1 MEKIYTND
9 KKDKSIFQQIF
20 KTQLSK
26 KLSVAMV
33 LVSFFSFMMIGIN
46 GVSYAAVPEIPT
58 SGLGESF
65 TTGPAGERI
74 FGSGVGAN
82 NITILGYTTKEN
94 GYPIY
99 CLERNVNYKSDTVMQ
114 KKEKIT
120 DQGLLYIMANV
131 YPNKSFTDDNGKVFP
146 EQVQTWLSQATIWRY
161 LYETNAD
168 GNQGNSAS
176 VDIEA
181 IKNVTSISWESDMTT
196 KCTMAGCDGQ
206 TSGKTFYEARIAPLV
221 ANARKS
227 NVTTNG
233 TITLSITNEEINI
246 TSDEKYYQTSKVM
259 IGTTNGSNLVDG
271 SKKVEIVS
279 APKGTILVD
288 QNGNEIKDTSNI
300 SEFYVKIP
308 VSAVTEDNKVVKLS
322 ASGTYRGYD
331 GYYYK
336 AEGAQTVSSVYTTDI
351 PTTTGLEIP
360 INYTPDTPDTGMN
373 LAQSIYFI
381 GLVVLLCGVG
391 IIYAN
396 VKPKAQQQ

>member
-1 MEKIYTND
+1 MFI
-9 KKDKSIFQQIF
+9 SH
-20 KTQLSK
+20 
-26 KLSVAMV
+26 
-33 LVSFFSFMMIGIN
+33 
-46 GVSYAAVPEIPT
+46 
-58 SGLGESF
+58 
-65 TTGPAGERI
+65 
-74 FGSGVGAN
+74 
-82 NITILGYTTKEN
+82 
-94 GYPIY
+94 
-99 CLERNVNYKSDTVMQ
+99 
-114 KKEKIT
+114 
-120 DQGLLYIMANV
+120 
-131 YPNKSFTDDNGKVFP
+131 
-146 EQVQTWLSQATIWRY
+146 RY

-168 GNQGNSAS
+168 GNQGNDAS

-300 SEFYVKIP
+300 SEFYVKIRDKQIP
-308 VSAVTEDNKVVKLS
+308 AKVVK
-322 ASGTYRGYD
+322 
-331 GYYYK
+331 
-336 AEGAQTVSSVYTTDI
+336 
-351 PTTTGLEIP
+351 P
-360 INYTPDTPDTGMN
+360 
-373 LAQSIYFI
+373 
-381 GLVVLLCGVG
+381 
-391 IIYAN
+391 
-396 VKPKAQQQ
+396 

>member
-33 LVSFFSFMMIGIN
+33 LVSFFSFMMMGIN

-58 SGLGESF
+58 SGLGDSF

-99 CLERNVNYKSDTVMQ
+99 CLERNVNYLSDTVMQ

-227 NVTTNG
+227 QVGSGDRSEKIRTYNYPQG
-233 TITLSITNEEINI
+233 RIT
-246 TSDEKYYQTSKVM
+246 DH
-259 IGTTNGSNLVDG
+259 
-271 SKKVEIVS
+271 
-279 APKGTILVD
+279 
-288 QNGNEIKDTSNI
+288 
-300 SEFYVKIP
+300 
-308 VSAVTEDNKVVKLS
+308 
-322 ASGTYRGYD
+322 R
-331 GYYYK
+331 
-336 AEGAQTVSSVYTTDI
+336 
-351 PTTTGLEIP
+351 
-360 INYTPDTPDTGMN
+360 INYTIYN
-373 LAQSIYFI
+373 LAAFMDGDIQDCIDHLIVAENAERLKESE
-381 GLVVLLCGVG
+381 L
-391 IIYAN
+391 
-396 VKPKAQQQ
+396 